1 MKKLLVL
8 ALALILALGCVSA
21 LAEEATEYD
30 IRALIWKYDDT
41 YGSSVRQAMM
51 AAAEEIGAELGIT
64 INLTMYDAADDMAK
78 QVEQATILVGEKPD
92 FVIINLAEV
101 ASGQQLVDMFTEAGI
116 PFLFY
121 NKEPS
126 AETVQSVVVDSG
138 SIFIGTTPREAGDM
152 QGEILADMYNADPA
166 SVDLNG
172 DGVVHFV
179 EFMGEPNNPEAIAR
193 TQYSEETAIALG
205 VPLEAVLEDPIVA
218 NWDTA
223 QANERMTATWAA
235 HPEIEV
241 VFCNNDDM
249 ATGVIAAMNAFN
261 YNTGREGDPALVV
274 IGVDATD
281 AAYEAIAA
289 GKMTA
294 TVKQDGDAMGYANVR
309 IAVNYLQTGT
319 WLDGLDYTLAED
331 GYSVRIPYAK
341 ITADDYI
348 YSMQQMLNPKMLNRR
363 ADSYYAGDFIIH
375 NAKQYLYAGKT
386 TSLEELADGATVA
399 IPNDG
404 TNEARALLL
413 LEAQGLIKLNE
424 GVTFTATKLD
434 IAENPK
440 NLDIQEIEAAQLPRS
455 LQDVDLAVINGNYAI
470 QAGLKVVKEGNEET
484 DATKALIAA
493 LQSDT
498 VREFI
503 DATYAGAV
511 IAKF

>member
-126 AETVQSVVVDSG
+126 AETVQSVVVEPG

-152 QGEILADMYNADPA
+152 QGEILADMYTADPS

-235 HPEIEV
+235 HPEIGSSS
-241 VFCNNDDM
+241 
-249 ATGVIAAMNAFN
+249 AT
-261 YNTGREGDPALVV
+261 TTTWPPA
-274 IGVDATD
+274 
-281 AAYEAIAA
+281 
-289 GKMTA
+289 
-294 TVKQDGDAMGYANVR
+294 
-309 IAVNYLQTGT
+309 
-319 WLDGLDYTLAED
+319 
-331 GYSVRIPYAK
+331 SSP
-341 ITADDYI
+341 
-348 YSMQQMLNPKMLNRR
+348 P
-363 ADSYYAGDFIIH
+363 
-375 NAKQYLYAGKT
+375 
-386 TSLEELADGATVA
+386 
-399 IPNDG
+399 
-404 TNEARALLL
+404 
-413 LEAQGLIKLNE
+413 
-424 GVTFTATKLD
+424 
-434 IAENPK
+434 
-440 NLDIQEIEAAQLPRS
+440 
-455 LQDVDLAVINGNYAI
+455 
-470 QAGLKVVKEGNEET
+470 
-484 DATKALIAA
+484 
-493 LQSDT
+493 
-498 VREFI
+498 
-503 DATYAGAV
+503 
-511 IAKF
+511 